1 MQRMAAAACLSPINS
16 ILRVLDGGGGRN
28 WPSVEKESTVRLLPG
43 RQNERRDSRG
53 KGERRGGRRHV
64 GEGRLRAGEESSP
77 VIRVSVKVVAFVAE
91 Q

>member
-16 ILRVLDGGGGRN
+16 ILRVLGGGGGRN

-53 KGERRGGRRHV
+53 KGEGGGVDMWAREGCGQGRRA
-64 GEGRLRAGEESSP
+64 RL
-77 VIRVSVKVVAFVAE
+77 
-91 Q
+91 